1 MSRETSDPAA
11 RFLRSCDLKESMSE
25 TETSSDRADGV
36 FETETVVLLSNAL
49 EPPPDEG
56 IRKCAQELAVAL
68 AAKGTRIYSV
78 GRDASF
84 AARKLLMSPRL
95 LRELRNDRVRVVM
108 YVPTQSATVGSL
120 LRSAVLRSLAG
131 AKVVM
136 LALQPRDLGKTG
148 RRFARYVRSDIVL
161 LTPSPSMLREAERC
175 GLRAAY
181 VQLGADLDRFQPVPH
196 ERKRELRRKYRLPA
210 EKQIVLHVGHA
221 RSLRGLNWI
230 MGLTDD
236 VVRLVVIGKSLGFDP
251 HILEELRASGI
262 RVFEDYLPDIHEI
275 YQLADVYAFPVR
287 DEQSAIAAPLSVL
300 EAMACNLPVVTT
312 PFGALPRM
320 FSDGAGLFYADDE
333 QHFRAAIAA
342 SLQMPRADVRTR
354 EQVLGYSW
362 LASAEAILQSA
373 IDLCRRT

>member
-1 MSRETSDPAA
+1 
-11 RFLRSCDLKESMSE
+11 MSE
-25 TETSSDRADGV
+25 TDASRDGADRE
-36 FETETVVLLSNAL
+36 FETEAVAMLSNAL

-68 AAKGTRIYSV
+68 AAKGTRIYSI

-84 AARKLLMSPRL
+84 AARKLLVSPRL

-120 LRSAVLRSLAG
+120 LRSVVLRSLVG

-136 LALQPRDLGKTG
+136 LALQPRELGKTG
-148 RRFARYVRSDIVL
+148 RGLARYVRSDILV

-181 VQLGADLDRFQPVPH
+181 VQLGADLDRFQPVPP
-196 ERKRELRRKYRLPA
+196 ERKLELRRKYGLPA
-210 EKQIVLHVGHA
+210 EKPVVLHVGHA

-230 MGLTDD
+230 TELGAD
-236 VVRLVVIGKSLGFDP
+236 VVRVVVIGKSLGFDP
-251 HILEELRASGI
+251 RIVEGLLISGV
-262 RVFEDYLPDIHEI
+262 RVFEDYLRDIHEV
-275 YQLADVYAFPVR
+275 YQLADAYAFPVR

-320 FSDGAGLFYADDE
+320 LSEGEGVFFAEDQS
-333 QHFRAAIAA
+333 QFRAGVAA
-342 SLQMPRADVRTR
+342 ALRMPRDDVRTR
-354 EQVLGYSW
+354 ERVLAYSW
-362 LASAEAILQSA
+362 AASADAVLQSA
-373 IDLCRRT
+373 VDLCRPT